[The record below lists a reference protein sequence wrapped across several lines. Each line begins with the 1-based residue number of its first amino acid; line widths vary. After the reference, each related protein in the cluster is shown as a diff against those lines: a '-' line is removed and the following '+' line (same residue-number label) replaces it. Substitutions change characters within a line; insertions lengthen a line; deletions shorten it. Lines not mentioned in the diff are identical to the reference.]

1 MMRKQQDNSSNGGRN
16 PLHKQ
21 QVSASGSDAG
31 SRRGSQQNNT
41 TRVQPSNTV
50 SPFASTKLG
59 SKADQERQRVAAL
72 GTIQE
77 RASTNKRNPMM
88 SQSQEHGLNES
99 LDMRNRTFQHDASA
113 ANQSFGGASL

>member
-16 PLHKQ
+16 PLHNQ

-41 TRVQPSNTV
+41 RAQPSNTV
-50 SPFASTKLG
+50 SPFASAKLG

-77 RASTNKRNPMM
+77 RSSTYKRNPMM